1 MRTIAFFNNKGGV
14 GKTSLVY
21 HLAWMYADQ
30 DLNVVAADLDPQ
42 ANLTSMFINDDH
54 LERLW
59 DERGLRTVYGALKP
73 LLDGT
78 GDIAPPHLE
87 IPIPGLGLLVGDLK
101 LAAAEDEMAGQWPN
115 CLDRKPRAFRVVSAL
130 WRVLRMAAEQT
141 EAGLVLID
149 VGRNLGALNRA
160 ALIAADYV
168 VVPLAPDLYSLQ
180 GLRNLG
186 PVLREWREQWSERFA
201 RNPVDDLE
209 IPQGSMNPI
218 GYVVMQHAIRLDR
231 PVKAYARWIDRIPG
245 VYSQA
250 VCGQPS
256 EEGLTIEEDPSCLA
270 MLKHFRSLMPL
281 AQEARKP
288 MFTLKPGDGA
298 VGGHTRAVQD
308 SYREFQKLAEAIDR
322 RSDNNPR

>member
-1 MRTIAFFNNKGGV
+1 MKTIAFFNNKGGV
-14 GKTSLVY
+14 GKTSLVH

-54 LERLW
+54 IERLW
-59 DERGLRTVYGALKP
+59 EKKGLRTVYGTLKP

-78 GDIAPPHLE
+78 GDIDTPHLE
-87 IPIPGLGLLVGDLK
+87 RPISGLGLVVGDLK
-101 LAAAEDEMAGQWPN
+101 LAAAEDEMALQWPG
-115 CLDRKPRAFRVVSAL
+115 CLDRNPRAFRVVSAL
-130 WRVLRMAAEQT
+130 WRVLRKAAEQA
-141 EAGLVLID
+141 EASLVLID
-149 VGRNLGALNRA
+149 VGPNLGALNRA

-186 PVLREWREQWSERFA
+186 PVLDRWREQWDERFY

-209 IPQGSMNPI
+209 IPKGSMKPI

-250 VCGQPS
+250 VRGRS
-256 EEGLTIEEDPSCLA
+256 SKEGLTIEDDPACLA

-288 MFTLKPGDGA
+288 MFALKPGDGA
-298 VGGHTRAVQD
+298 IGGHTRAVQD
-308 SYREFQKLAEAIDR
+308 CYREFKKLAEIINQ
-322 RSDNNPR
+322 RSDINP